1 MKDCDTCGDT
11 SDPDEMCRKCFAI
24 AVGVLLIEGVSA

>member
-11 SDPDEMCRKCFAI
+11 TDPDEMCRKCLLI
-24 AVGVLLIEGVSA
+24 AVSVLLIEGVPA